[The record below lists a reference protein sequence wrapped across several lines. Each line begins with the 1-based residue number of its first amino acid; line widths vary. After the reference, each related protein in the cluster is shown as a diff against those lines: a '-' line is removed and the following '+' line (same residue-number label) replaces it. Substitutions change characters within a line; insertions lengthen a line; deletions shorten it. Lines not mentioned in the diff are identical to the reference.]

1 MNITQISHRLNFIL
15 FLVTLFLNLISTWDA
30 KSWEGFSDVKDYL
43 HHSSLSIDKNEFY
56 FAKPEPGYYPRPFTV
71 PLFFKIAGSHGE
83 TIVQMQ
89 KLMHSL
95 AAFVLVYAMLLLLK
109 TGIARFFIMIS
120 IYFFMSWWNILGW
133 TTQLLSE
140 SLSMSFLFLWIG
152 TFIIYFNKR
161 TPFYLFIHCCVA
173 ILFSFTRDSWP
184 YVLVL
189 FYAIVFLVF
198 VFRDKRF
205 IKAASILFFLSIII
219 FIVQGKSSEIGQR
232 TKLPLINTLIL
243 RILPEKENY
252 NWFVVRG
259 MPMAGFIKL
268 RFTGLDLKKEPDRWK
283 LWSTYRDPEYQ
294 PLRDW
299 ASLKGKNLYVAF
311 LLSHPKYTLLI
322 DEPKDNLKRI
332 FSVYPGYIT
341 SINGYSCYSEKW
353 FPFFSPLSLLIFI
366 LLLGWIFFKTQNVAI
381 LFPVIL
387 SFLFLFHVFLIY
399 NADTCEV
406 ERHLFITMI
415 MVQFISLIAISFIL
429 DQ

>member
-1 MNITQISHRLNFIL
+1 
-15 FLVTLFLNLISTWDA
+15 
-30 KSWEGFSDVKDYL
+30 
-43 HHSSLSIDKNEFY
+43 
-56 FAKPEPGYYPRPFTV
+56 
-71 PLFFKIAGSHGE
+71 
-83 TIVQMQ
+83 
-89 KLMHSL
+89 
-95 AAFVLVYAMLLLLK
+95 
-109 TGIARFFIMIS
+109 
-120 IYFFMSWWNILGW
+120 
-133 TTQLLSE
+133 
-140 SLSMSFLFLWIG
+140 
-152 TFIIYFNKR
+152 
-161 TPFYLFIHCCVA
+161 
-173 ILFSFTRDSWP
+173 
-184 YVLVL
+184 
-189 FYAIVFLVF
+189 
-198 VFRDKRF
+198 
-205 IKAASILFFLSIII
+205 
-219 FIVQGKSSEIGQR
+219 
-232 TKLPLINTLIL
+232 
-243 RILPEKENY
+243 
-252 NWFVVRG
+252 
-259 MPMAGFIKL
+259 MAGFIKL

-366 LLLGWIFFKTQNVAI
+366 LVLGWIFFKTQNVEI

-406 ERHLFITMI
+406 ERHLFISMI

-429 DQ
+429 DELIQKIKLTINRSFSSST